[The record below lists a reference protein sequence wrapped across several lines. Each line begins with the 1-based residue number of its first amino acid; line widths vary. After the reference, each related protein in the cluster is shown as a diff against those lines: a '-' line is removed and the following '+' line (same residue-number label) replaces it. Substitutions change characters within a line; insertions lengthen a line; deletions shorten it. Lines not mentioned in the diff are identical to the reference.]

1 VRFLEGRWVRRPAW
15 TALLAGGLVVAP
27 LCVLPVVAAP
37 LTKPEVLKLVRR
49 NVQEVRLLAV
59 VRELGIDF
67 KVSGEAANE
76 LRAAGASATLIAA
89 LRRLSP
95 DDVPSVVP
103 APLPQA
109 PPSPASPAPDPAP
122 PIAAPPIA
130 PPAPAP
136 APPVAPPPPAPAAPA
151 SAPPAAPPAS
161 EPAAPST
168 APAGPPAAPAGPPAA
183 PAAAVEPPA
192 SPTLP
197 REARDIMASLTPG
210 PPPPPPP
217 PLSVVP
223 PAPPQEPA
231 SRPAEAP
238 AGPAPAVPAVPPAAP
253 VAPAAPQPAE
263 APSRWEQVRP
273 LLEKAQE
280 LAAEGDVRGAQMLV
294 VKAMELDP
302 GEPRVWKTFKGIEQD
317 LLVRAET
324 FLAEGQLP
332 RALREFQFIITT
344 NPESAFG
351 YNGMG
356 QALLQLKNYDE
367 AVAAFEKALA
377 LEPGN
382 ARYRQALTRARSLQR
397 ASRALE
403 QKGRENVKEMIEDQ
417 PGRKK
422 GP

>member
-1 VRFLEGRWVRRPAW
+1 
-15 TALLAGGLVVAP
+15 
-27 LCVLPVVAAP
+27 
-37 LTKPEVLKLVRR
+37 
-49 NVQEVRLLAV
+49 
-59 VRELGIDF
+59 
-67 KVSGEAANE
+67 
-76 LRAAGASATLIAA
+76 
-89 LRRLSP
+89 
-95 DDVPSVVP
+95 
-103 APLPQA
+103 
-109 PPSPASPAPDPAP
+109 
-122 PIAAPPIA
+122 
-130 PPAPAP
+130 
-136 APPVAPPPPAPAAPA
+136 
-151 SAPPAAPPAS
+151 
-161 EPAAPST
+161 
-168 APAGPPAAPAGPPAA
+168 
-183 PAAAVEPPA
+183 
-192 SPTLP
+192 
-197 REARDIMASLTPG
+197 
-210 PPPPPPP
+210 
-217 PLSVVP
+217 
-223 PAPPQEPA
+223 
-231 SRPAEAP
+231 
-238 AGPAPAVPAVPPAAP
+238 VPAVPPAAP

>member
-1 VRFLEGRWVRRPAW
+1 
-15 TALLAGGLVVAP
+15 VA
-27 LCVLPVVAAP
+27 
-37 LTKPEVLKLVRR
+37 
-49 NVQEVRLLAV
+49 
-59 VRELGIDF
+59 
-67 KVSGEAANE
+67 
-76 LRAAGASATLIAA
+76 
-89 LRRLSP
+89 
-95 DDVPSVVP
+95 SV
-103 APLPQA
+103 
-109 PPSPASPAPDPAP
+109 
-122 PIAAPPIA
+122 
-130 PPAPAP
+130 
-136 APPVAPPPPAPAAPA
+136 PPPAPTGPI
-151 SAPPAAPPAS
+151 PPAAPPA
-161 EPAAPST
+161 
-168 APAGPPAAPAGPPAA
+168 
-183 PAAAVEPPA
+183 
-192 SPTLP
+192 
-197 REARDIMASLTPG
+197 
-210 PPPPPPP
+210 
-217 PLSVVP
+217 
-223 PAPPQEPA
+223 
-231 SRPAEAP
+231 AE
-238 AGPAPAVPAVPPAAP
+238 G
-253 VAPAAPQPAE
+253 
-263 APSRWEQVRP
+263 PSRWEQVRP

-403 QKGRENVKEMIEDQ
+403 QKGRDNVKEMIEDQ